1 MFLSGAV
8 TKLQLACQETVQ
20 LLVELRKIKLFL
32 LVFLTTVS
40 SCLSTAVAL
49 LEKSGFAL
57 LHTPSNFEEGGG
69 MQVLRA
75 PVLRLASHCLF
86 FHLPVRIDT
95 SWALGLPFI
104 SSGVLRVP
112 APCSY
117 PSWACLR
124 KLSTLSYFS
133 LSFYF
138 FQCHCTHLIFR
149 GFVFSSL
156 WHILTSF

>member
-138 FQCHCTHLIFR
+138 FQCHCTHLI
-149 GFVFSSL
+149 L
-156 WHILTSF
+156 ED